1 MLCIVTFYVL
11 CNSSWNKEQEVN
23 RGTVNMIMEWSITS
37 SIPSVV
43 LINVTLNLCDLLVS
57 LNPPLSCPIQS
68 GHHHI
73 HIDGKFPNFPQVSQ
87 ENETWEVYSSTE
99 NSIAMRSTRSLFLF
113 QGAYTLT
120 VLIADEKENLALCV
134 KIHTVIT

>member
-1 MLCIVTFYVL
+1 
-11 CNSSWNKEQEVN
+11 
-23 RGTVNMIMEWSITS
+23 MIMEWSITL

-68 GHHHI
+68 GYHHI
-73 HIDGKFPNFPQVSQ
+73 HIDGNFPNFPQVSQ
-87 ENETWEVYSSTE
+87 ANETWEVDPSME
-99 NSIAMRSTRSLFLF
+99 KFPLLCVQHALFFLF
-113 QGAYTLT
+113 QGTYTLT

-134 KIHTVIT
+134 KINTVII

>member
-1 MLCIVTFYVL
+1 
-11 CNSSWNKEQEVN
+11 
-23 RGTVNMIMEWSITS
+23 MIMEWSITS

-68 GHHHI
+68 GHSYI

-87 ENETWEVYSSTE
+87 AMIHGKFILPRKI
-99 NSIAMRSTRSLFLF
+99 SIAMRSTCSLFLF

-120 VLIADEKENLALCV
+120 VLIADGKENLALCV
-134 KIHTVIT
+134 KINTVIT